1 MLALI
6 GTGFAMDVAK
16 MDTGVRGVTNSVL
29 RRVLLVMEALRMIV
43 LSVRLMLTGIR
54 DTDAN
59 AIMVTVEVYASLQ
72 RKLIVIQNVSGV
84 VMDPKIPTAINVS

>member
-1 MLALI
+1 
-6 GTGFAMDVAK
+6 
-16 MDTGVRGVTNSVL
+16 
-29 RRVLLVMEALRMIV
+29 MIV

-84 VMDPKIPTAINVS
+84 VMDLKIPTAINVS

>member
-1 MLALI
+1 
-6 GTGFAMDVAK
+6 MDVAK

-72 RKLIVIQNVSGV
+72 RKLIVIRNV
-84 VMDPKIPTAINVS
+84 